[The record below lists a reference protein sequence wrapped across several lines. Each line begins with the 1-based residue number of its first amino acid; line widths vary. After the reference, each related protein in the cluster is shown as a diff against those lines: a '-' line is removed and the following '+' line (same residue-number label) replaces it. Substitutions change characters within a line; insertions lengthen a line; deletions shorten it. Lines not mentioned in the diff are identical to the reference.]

1 MVAFFDDGHSGLCEL
16 IHHCS
21 LICISLVI
29 SEVEHLFTYLLAI
42 VCLLWQNVYLGLLLI
57 FCLGCVFLFLFLFY
71 DIELYVLFVYFG
83 D

>member
-16 IHHCS
+16 IHQCS

-29 SEVEHLFTYLLAI
+29 SEVEHLFTYLLAS
-42 VCLLWQNVYLGLLLI
+42 VCLLGQNVYIGLLLI
-57 FCLGCVFLFLFLFY
+57 FCLGCVFLFY